1 MGTCGWLLLLLMGGK
16 GELWMGL
23 LGLRLLLLLLLGI
36 RAAKGK
42 TAWGTRL
49 YEAAGGGLWHQILS
63 CSVILKALGRIGSD
77 DVSGRK
83 TICGIRASERTRDS
97 RRGTETWW
105 SLRGLTCG

>member
-1 MGTCGWLLLLLMGGK
+1 
-16 GELWMGL
+16 MGL
-23 LGLRLLLLLLLGI
+23 LGLRLLLLLLGI

-49 YEAAGGGLWHQILS
+49 YEAAWGGLWDQILC
-63 CSVILKALGRIGSD
+63 CSVILKTLGGIGSN

-83 TICGIRASERTRDS
+83 AVCGIRASERTRDS